1 MQNHVNSEYIAMLY
15 IRTITYLP
23 FGGLLP
29 RSGPDGLPVLLG
41 PLGGGVE
48 PELLAADCALAAN
61 EPFETVPPFDFAL
74 AD

>member
-41 PLGGGVE
+41 QLG
-48 PELLAADCALAAN
+48 LLVLLVKLA
-61 EPFETVPPFDFAL
+61 FVTL
-74 AD
+74 IS